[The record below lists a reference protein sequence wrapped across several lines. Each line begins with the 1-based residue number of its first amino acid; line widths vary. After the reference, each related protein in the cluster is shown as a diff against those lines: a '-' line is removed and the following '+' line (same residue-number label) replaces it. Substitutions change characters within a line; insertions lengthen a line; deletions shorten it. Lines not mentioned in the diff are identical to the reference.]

1 MTAAVPS
8 SWIRPRNRKL
18 VAAVCLAQVLFVVLP
33 FFKGE
38 AAPIIAALV
47 LVSTVALLGS
57 VTLAVLYLCVVA
69 AVVPTKLFDDHLLL
83 PMGFKFY
90 EGLFVVVA
98 GLATLNWLGERHLA
112 WRRPTRLDRPLMAF
126 LALLAFSVA
135 LGLWYGQPVSQVLR
149 DVRYPLSYALFFVV
163 TGFFDLKASRTFL
176 WLLAISS
183 AVVGVEYLGEFLNVV
198 NLSISGSFYRVFRIE
213 GLMLPIG
220 TLGITALLLYDTS
233 LHRRAFAAIGAIPVV
248 LALVLTVG
256 RGMWVALAFGL
267 FLLGVLAFLEYRSG
281 DRSLRQLGALVMIP
295 VLVVATAFVFQRATR
310 TGVGSVA
317 LERLASGINYE
328 EDPSVVG
335 RMGSYKIA
343 VERFLERPLLGGG
356 HGVTVT
362 YLIPDPV
369 EPFVLTTGQVDNVY
383 LTILMRMGVV
393 GFAVFVWVFVKGLL
407 IAYRLFRD
415 TSSPQVRQFCATF
428 IAVYGAMLVYGLADV
443 TMMGNRLI
451 FWHAAFLG
459 ILARLDATWREGAQE

>member
-1 MTAAVPS
+1 MTVAAPPG
-8 SWIRPRNRKL
+8 WIRPRNQRL
-18 VAAVCLAQVLFVVLP
+18 VAAACLGQVLLIVLP
-33 FFKGE
+33 FLKGE

-47 LVSTVALLGS
+47 LISTVALLGS
-57 VTLAVLYLCVVA
+57 VTLAVFYLCVVS

-90 EGLFVVVA
+90 EGLFAVVA
-98 GLATLNWLGERHLA
+98 GLALLNWLAGRHLT
-112 WRRPTRLDRPLMAF
+112 WRMRTRLDRPMMAF
-126 LALLAFSVA
+126 LGLLIFSIA
-135 LGLWYGQPVSQVLR
+135 LGLWYGQSVSQMLR
-149 DVRYPLSYALFFVV
+149 DVRYPLCYALFFVV
-163 TGFFDLKASRTFL
+163 TGFFDLKGSRTFL
-176 WLLAISS
+176 GLLVVSS
-183 AVVGVEYLGEFLNVV
+183 AVVGLEYLGEFLEVV

-220 TLGITALLLYDTS
+220 TLGITALLLYDPA
-233 LHRRAFAAIGAIPVV
+233 LHRRAFATVAAVPVV

-281 DRSLRQLGALVMIP
+281 DRSLKQLGVLVMIP
-295 VLVVATAFVFQRATR
+295 VLVVVTAFVFQTATR

-317 LERLASGINYE
+317 LERLASGINYQ

-335 RMGSYKIA
+335 RMASYKIA
-343 VERFLERPLLGGG
+343 VERFLERPLFGGG

-393 GFAVFVWVFVKGLL
+393 GFAVFVWLFLKGLL

-415 TSSPQVRQFCATF
+415 TSSPQVKQFCATF
-428 IAVYGAMLVYGLADV
+428 IAVYCAMLVYGLADV

-451 FWHAAFLG
+451 FWHAASLG
-459 ILARLDATWREGAQE
+459 ILARLDARSREGAS